1 MGMKGKVSKGTS
13 KEKRTKLQLADG
25 SIRQPIRK
33 LEDVIVRVENYCF
46 PVDFIVADMK
56 VIENLSHAPIILG
69 RPFSA
74 TSQVSTDFGKGIVK
88 IKVGKKSSLKYV
100 CHGPCRTYLVIISS
114 RLSCDQELSL
124 LEILKM
130 HKSAIGWSI
139 DDIHGISKD
148 M

>member
-13 KEKRTKLQLADG
+13 KEKEQ
-25 SIRQPIRK
+25 RQPIRK

-46 PVDFIVADMK
+46 LLTLF
-56 VIENLSHAPIILG
+56 
-69 RPFSA
+69 
-74 TSQVSTDFGKGIVK
+74 
-88 IKVGKKSSLKYV
+88 SLKYV